1 MERRIKGTSCF
12 IASSPRSITLAPG
25 GLGGCFGPAHSVT
38 HRAAS
43 GPHSSMGSGPGGWG
57 AWRAGKEALPNSLLS
72 WPAGVSLWGFCVL
85 RGAGGV
91 DDGWPFLRGLMCC
104 LRTGK
109 QRGVV
114 EHRVITVGGIRCCPV
129 LQPSGCPAASG
140 QRAKPRVSRPEGC
153 VSWPRPEGTWCRA
166 VAIKGR
172 VGNVELGRR
181 PGGLQTS
188 GRGSR
193 TRGTHRTLCP
203 RTCWGLLK
211 GCAARPAS
219 LAGPG
224 RGSPVGGGGQLSAA
238 LHAWAS
244 CTTRGRGG

>member
-1 MERRIKGTSCF
+1 MESGEGGSPKFSTLLASRCFFVGFLCLKGC
-12 IASSPRSITLAPG
+12 
-25 GLGGCFGPAHSVT
+25 
-38 HRAAS
+38 
-43 GPHSSMGSGPGGWG
+43 
-57 AWRAGKEALPNSLLS
+57 
-72 WPAGVSLWGFCVL
+72 
-85 RGAGGV
+85 RGIE
-91 DDGWPFLRGLMCC
+91 DGWPFLRGLMCC

-140 QRAKPRVSRPEGC
+140 QRAKPRVSRPEGR
-153 VSWPRPEGTWCRA
+153 VSWPRPEGTWCHA
-166 VAIKGR
+166 VASKGR
-172 VGNVELGRR
+172 VGNAELGRW

-193 TRGTHRTLCP
+193 SRGTHRALCP

-211 GCAARPAS
+211 GCAACPAR

-224 RGSPVGGGGQLSAA
+224 RGSAGGGGGQLSAA

-244 CTTRGRGG
+244 CTARGPWRLTRVSLATAELAPCLRLKRKGTGVPKGQDLLQQEQ